1 MKKDNKTD
9 QNTDIRTPFS
19 EFVRKF
25 KKQKTAVAASI
36 VLLLIVLIAIFAD
49 LVAPYGINDYNYSEM
64 LQGPSA
70 KHLFGTDE
78 FGRDIFSRIVYGA
91 RISLAIGFGAVS
103 LAAILGAILGLI
115 SGYYGG
121 IVDSIIMRV
130 CDVLFAFPGLILAIA
145 IVAILGPGL
154 YNVVIAVIVFRTPT
168 FARLVR
174 GTTLQ

>member
-1 MKKDNKTD
+1 M
-9 QNTDIRTPFS
+9 
-19 EFVRKF
+19 
-25 KKQKTAVAASI
+25 KQKTAVAAAA
-36 VLLLIVLIAIFAD
+36 VLVLIVLAAVFAD
-49 LVAPYGINDYNYSEM
+49 LIAPFGINEYSYDDQ

-91 RISLAIGFGAVS
+91 RISLSIGFGAVT
-103 LAAILGAILGLI
+103 LAAIFGAILGLI
-115 SGYYGG
+115 AGYYGG
-121 IVDSIIMRV
+121 VWDSLISRI

-168 FARLVR
+168 FARLAR
-174 GTTLQ
+174 GATLQMKNSVYVQAARSLGAS